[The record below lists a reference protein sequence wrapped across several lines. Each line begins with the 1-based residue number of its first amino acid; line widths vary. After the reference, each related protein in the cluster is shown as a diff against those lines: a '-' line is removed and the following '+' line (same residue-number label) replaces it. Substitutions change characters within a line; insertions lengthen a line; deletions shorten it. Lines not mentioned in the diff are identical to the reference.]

1 MVSIILNI
9 IGLICILI
17 SLIFIK
23 RNSKKE
29 MDIYEEISLIHDNI
43 RSYSIAIDN
52 TLSTFDL
59 LMETS
64 LKKIE
69 SIEENVINDTTQK
82 TQASEFTKNVQS
94 HNKYSKI
101 ILEDPIANDI
111 NTNNSYNKVLD
122 LKKIGLSNGE
132 IAKNLDMGI
141 REVEIILKIWNNR

>member
-1 MVSIILNI
+1 MITIILNI

-29 MDIYEEISLIHDNI
+29 MDIYEEIILIYDNV
-43 RSYSIAIDN
+43 RNYSIAIDN
-52 TLSTFDL
+52 ILSTFDD

-69 SIEENVINDTTQK
+69 TMEKDILNDTIQK
-82 TQASEFTKNVQS
+82 TQASEFTKNIQS
-94 HNKYSKI
+94 YSKYSKI
-101 ILEDPIANDI
+101 ILEDPIANDR
-111 NTNNSYNKVLD
+111 NKNNSYNKVLD
-122 LKKIGLSNGE
+122 LKKIGLSNEE

-141 REVEIILKIWNNR
+141 REVEIILKMWNNR